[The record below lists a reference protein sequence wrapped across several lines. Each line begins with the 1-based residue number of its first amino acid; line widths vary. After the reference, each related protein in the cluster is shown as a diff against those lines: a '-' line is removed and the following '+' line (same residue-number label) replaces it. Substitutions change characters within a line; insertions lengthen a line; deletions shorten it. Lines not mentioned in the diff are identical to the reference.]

1 VTKTFENGIV
11 EYCASGSFIGRTGR
25 DGISEEDPEQP
36 SLKIMFI
43 CRALRGISAEE
54 EYEESLVEQSIAV
67 WKGRPCSSK

>member
-43 CRALRGISAEE
+43 CHEPRVDPLAR
-54 EYEESLVEQSIAV
+54 
-67 WKGRPCSSK
+67 SSKAVP